1 MQALGDSADWLAKR
15 LFIPSSLAVL
25 VLGIL
30 LTIEGPWSFDILW
43 VDLGFVGFAA
53 SFLTGLLFLKPE
65 GERIGRAIAAHGP
78 GSSEARQHIR
88 RITVVSA
95 CELVILVLV
104 VAAMS
109 IKPTSDDGGT
119 VLLFA
124 LVTAAAVAAGAWSLR
139 TPSPEPAAADVVRL
153 QLDEESAAGDA
164 VTLLDVHGLHGRVVR
179 RRRAASPSSSPRAR
193 AAAAALRHGRPAR
206 R

>member
-1 MQALGDSADWLAKR
+1 MTYYEVLLFLHILATIVWIGGGVAVQVLSFRAEQTRNGAFMQGLGDSADWMAKR
-15 LFIPSSLAVL
+15 FFIPSSLAVL

-43 VDLGFVGFAA
+43 IDLGLVGFAA

-78 GSSEARQHIR
+78 ESSEARHHVH
-88 RITVVSA
+88 RITVV
-95 CELVILVLV
+95 ERVQLVILVLV

-119 VLLFA
+119 LLLFA
-124 LVTAAAVAAGAWSLR
+124 LVTVAAIAAGAWSVR
-139 TPSPEPAAADVVRL
+139 TPSPEPQAAD
-153 QLDEESAAGDA
+153 
-164 VTLLDVHGLHGRVVR
+164 
-179 RRRAASPSSSPRAR
+179 
-193 AAAAALRHGRPAR
+193 
-206 R
+206 

>member
-1 MQALGDSADWLAKR
+1 MTYYEVLLFLHVLAAITWIGGGIALQLVGMRAEQTRNGPFMQALGDSSDWLAKR

-53 SFLTGLLFLKPE
+53 SFLTGILFLRPE

-78 GSSEARQHIR
+78 GSREARQHIR
-88 RITVVSA
+88 RINVVQRV
-95 CELVILVLV
+95 ELVILVLV

-119 VLLFA
+119 LLLFA
-124 LVTAAAVAAGAWSLR
+124 LVTASAIAAGAWSLR
-139 TPSPEPAAADVVRL
+139 TPGPEPAAAD
-153 QLDEESAAGDA
+153 
-164 VTLLDVHGLHGRVVR
+164 
-179 RRRAASPSSSPRAR
+179 
-193 AAAAALRHGRPAR
+193 
-206 R
+206 

>member
-1 MQALGDSADWLAKR
+1 MQGLGASADWMAKR
-15 LFIPSSLAVL
+15 FFIPSSLATL

-43 VDLGFVGFAA
+43 VDLGLVGFAA

-65 GERIGRAIAAHGP
+65 GGRVGRAIAAHGP
-78 GSSEARQHIR
+78 GSSEARHHVR
-88 RITVVSA
+88 RITVV
-95 CELVILVLV
+95 ERVQLVILVLV

-124 LVTAAAVAAGAWSLR
+124 LVTAAAVAAGYWSLR
-139 TPSPEPAAADVVRL
+139 TPSPEPSAAD
-153 QLDEESAAGDA
+153 
-164 VTLLDVHGLHGRVVR
+164 
-179 RRRAASPSSSPRAR
+179 
-193 AAAAALRHGRPAR
+193 
-206 R
+206 

>member
-1 MQALGDSADWLAKR
+1 MTYYEVLLFLHVLAAIVWIGGGVAFQVLSFRAEQTRNGAFMQGLGDSADWMAKWF
-15 LFIPSSLAVL
+15 FIPSSLATL

-65 GERIGRAIAAHGP
+65 GERVGRAIAAHGP
-78 GSSEARQHIR
+78 ESSEARHHIR
-88 RITVVSA
+88 RITVV
-95 CELVILVLV
+95 ERVQLVILVLV

-119 VLLFA
+119 LVLFA
-124 LVTAAAVAAGAWSLR
+124 LVTVAAIAAGAWSLR
-139 TPSPEPAAADVVRL
+139 TPSPEPSAAD
-153 QLDEESAAGDA
+153 
-164 VTLLDVHGLHGRVVR
+164 
-179 RRRAASPSSSPRAR
+179 
-193 AAAAALRHGRPAR
+193 
-206 R
+206 